1 MLLPAC
7 AAWDLGLG
15 AGQGAGFGLQLRL
28 GLGLGLGRAPTLA
41 LALARCAA
49 WDLLLATPS
58 RRPWLRLGARWV
70 PLLCALASFAAVR
83 ATVAG
88 ALRHTFRRLDN
99 PLAFL
104 PPGRARLL

>member
-7 AAWDLGLG
+7 AV
-15 AGQGAGFGLQLRL
+15 
-28 GLGLGLGRAPTLA
+28 
-41 LALARCAA
+41 

-58 RRPWLRLGARWV
+58 RRPWLRLGTRWV
-70 PLLCALASFAAVR
+70 PLLCALVSFAAVR
-83 ATVAG
+83 AAVAG

-104 PPGRARLL
+104 PPGRSGLL

>member
-7 AAWDLGLG
+7 AAWDL
-15 AGQGAGFGLQLRL
+15 
-28 GLGLGLGRAPTLA
+28 
-41 LALARCAA
+41 
-49 WDLLLATPS
+49 LLTTPS
-58 RRPWLRLGARWV
+58 RRPWLRLGARWM

-104 PPGRARLL
+104 PAGRTSLL